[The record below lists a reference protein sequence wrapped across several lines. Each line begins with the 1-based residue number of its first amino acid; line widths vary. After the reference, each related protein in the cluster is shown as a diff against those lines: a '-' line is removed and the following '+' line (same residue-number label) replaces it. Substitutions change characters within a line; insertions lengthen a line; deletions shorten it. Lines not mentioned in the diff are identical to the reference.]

1 MNTYDGWNARGY
13 KIKKGEHGV
22 RRLGKVYFSSSQ
34 VEPANRI
41 PNGTPNRTPQFD
53 DDYSHNS
60 GNSRFRNY
68 HESQFDGERGDY
80 YTSVERTHTGS
91 TITVDYYKD
100 GRSTVHWGG
109 PCGST
114 DYDEFGEEC

>member
-1 MNTYDGWNARGY
+1 MDTYDGWNRKGY

-34 VEPANRI
+34 VESSNR
-41 PNGTPNRTPQFD
+41 TSNRTPQFND
-53 DDYSHNS
+53 THHHDS
-60 GNSRFRNY
+60 GSSRFRNY
-68 HESQFDGERGDY
+68 HEPQFDGDRGNY

-91 TITVDYYKD
+91 TVSVDYYEN